1 MYLVGNNIYILG
13 YLCKYL
19 CMSRYECLQAET
31 STPFNYSYIR
41 KITKIRYCF
50 FSLELNRGQR
60 DFPILSILSFQNDA
74 KNYND
79 LVKTSDK
86 TLINPSHDLITSSV
100 SKSIPLGLITSIGKN
115 VALPKRLSFKYA
127 ALPGRSKNTSTFSRL
142 QKKQTLKSVCP
153 SSVFSSKYQVE
164 T

>member
-60 DFPILSILSFQNDA
+60 DFPILSILSFQK
-74 KNYND
+74 KNNFRI
-79 LVKTSDK
+79 LVFLLHLKE
-86 TLINPSHDLITSSV
+86 
-100 SKSIPLGLITSIGKN
+100 IPE
-115 VALPKRLSFKYA
+115 V
-127 ALPGRSKNTSTFSRL
+127 
-142 QKKQTLKSVCP
+142 LKLYCWQELYI
-153 SSVFSSKYQVE
+153 FNIF
-164 T
+164 